1 MLIIIKNKLIV
12 LRNKKKL
19 KDAQILNVKFIKK
32 KLDNIVN
39 FIKNFY
45 VLVAFKIIRIILISG
60 LNLTKQFYRIFYK
73 KQLLF

>member
-1 MLIIIKNKLIV
+1 MLIIIKNKLMV
-12 LRNKKKL
+12 VRNKNKL

-39 FIKNFY
+39 FIRNFY

-60 LNLTKQFYRIFYK
+60 LNLIKQFYRIFYK
-73 KQLLF
+73 KQL